1 MLLSPELAGRLRCA
15 SAAPVLAHAL
25 DRLSRPFPRRFFP
38 PFLSRLQRKNI
49 EHWIGHPNFSF
60 FQHDVVNEFYIE
72 CDQIYHLAC
81 PASPP
86 HYMYNPVKVR

>member
-1 MLLSPELAGRLRCA
+1 MRQGHIVYC
-15 SAAPVLAHAL
+15 L
-25 DRLSRPFPRRFFP
+25 DNLFTGKRR
-38 PFLSRLQRKNI
+38 NI

-86 HYMYNPVKVR
+86 HYMYNPVKVREGVATGVEARGG

>member
-1 MLLSPELAGRLRCA
+1 MRQGHIVYC
-15 SAAPVLAHAL
+15 L
-25 DRLSRPFPRRFFP
+25 DNLFTGKRR
-38 PFLSRLQRKNI
+38 NI

-86 HYMYNPVKVR
+86 HYMYNPVKVREGVVTGVEARGG